1 MKAAVYHGAND
12 ITIEDVPD
20 PVPGSGEV
28 LLKPVYCGICGTDI
42 DAWKRGMYAP
52 GVVIGHEFSAQVVEC
67 GAGVEQVK
75 KGDYVVG
82 KSVIPCHSCEFCKNG
97 RYSLCDTMEMPGIT
111 INGGCAE
118 FCVLPADSVVTIP
131 ENVSLDEAALTEP
144 VSVVMHGFNK
154 IQYTSKDTV
163 ILGAGT
169 IGLCALQIA
178 LQESSLVGVSEPN
191 EIRRDKAHQMGAHTV
206 IDPAESNVSL
216 SFEEVAGHPP
226 EYVVECSG
234 SSHAASDA
242 LSLVRKGGTI
252 LYLGISEDLVEADFM
267 TAVLNELT
275 IQFSYCSYS
284 EFSTALSLMAAKK
297 IDVTPII
304 TKKISL
310 ENVVEKGFKELTTPD
325 TDHIKIL
332 VKL

>member
-1 MKAAVYHGAND
+1 VKAAVYHGEYD
-12 ITIEDVPD
+12 IKIEDVPD
-20 PVPGSGEV
+20 PVPNSEEV
-28 LLKPVYCGICGTDI
+28 LLKPVYCGICGSDI

-52 GVVIGHEFSAQVVEC
+52 GVIIGHEFSAQVVEC
-67 GAGVEQVK
+67 GSGVEKVK

-82 KSVIPCHSCEFCKNG
+82 KSVIPCYTCDFCKNE

-111 INGGCAE
+111 VNGALAE
-118 FCVLPADSVVTIP
+118 FCVLPADSVVIIP
-131 ENVSLDEAALTEP
+131 ENIALDEAALAEP
-144 VSVVMHGFNK
+144 MSVVLHGFNK
-154 IQYTSKDTV
+154 IQYTPKDTV

-178 LQESSLVGVSEPN
+178 LQESSFVGVSEPN
-191 EIRRDKAHQMGAHTV
+191 EFRRNKAHQLGAHTI
-206 IDPAESNVSL
+206 IDPEESNVSL

-226 EYVVECSG
+226 EYVIECSG
-234 SSHAASDA
+234 SSIAASDA
-242 LSLVRKGGTI
+242 ISIVRKGGTI
-252 LYLGISEDLVEADFM
+252 LFLGISEDPVEADFM

-275 IQFSYCSYS
+275 MKFSYCSYS
-284 EFSTALSLMAAKK
+284 EISTALSLMAAKK
-297 IDVTPII
+297 IDVSPII